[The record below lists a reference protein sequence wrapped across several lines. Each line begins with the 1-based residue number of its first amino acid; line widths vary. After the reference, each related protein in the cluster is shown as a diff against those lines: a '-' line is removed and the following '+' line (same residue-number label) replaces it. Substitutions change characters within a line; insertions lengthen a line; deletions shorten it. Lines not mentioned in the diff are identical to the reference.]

1 MRIFQKII
9 ATAIIMAIIVT
20 NAPMITYFVS
30 SAAEAEDCSSA
41 TELKLNQLHELKV
54 KGDNQITKETD
65 YEWYKFNAKPKTN
78 VKISIAV
85 SKGYVDCTVWD
96 SELSTLMGADTG
108 IIWSFSDHYMNS
120 RSCELGEGTTYYIRL
135 HSNSSAE
142 LSLMI
147 EGAETTA
154 VNDVEPI
161 LSLPVS
167 YSGFNGYKSATD
179 IKMNQ
184 VYTLALEDKNE
195 LTDEDDY
202 VWYKF
207 SAKSGTNI
215 SIPLLG
221 LLEGDS
227 YSFNRIEKT
236 VYDSKLS
243 KIYFNRNNAGILM
256 TTLNGEDNIYYLSLN
271 VNSLSS
277 VTKCSFVLKGYEPAI
292 TSTSTPTEK
301 PTKNPGQSILNV
313 PNQNVGGN
321 QESTSIP
328 AVEPTPTIEP
338 TATPTPKPTTTI
350 EPTPTPTPT
359 TIPTPEPTPTVEP
372 TPEPT
377 LTPIP
382 TLTPTLRPT
391 ITPTST
397 LFVTPTI
404 APTSTPVVAPTVAP
418 TNESDMNDV
427 DYGFWDEDDNTGSS
441 VYNTE
446 LPVPE
451 IKEVSNGNKMINI
464 VWSCSGTSD
473 IDGYYIYRSKDGKSW
488 NKIATIN
495 DTEIEDYEDRD
506 INNGD
511 VCGYIIRSYVEDSE
525 SEVSIP
531 EYTYYLDKINVKSVK
546 SKASKKLTVKWN
558 KNEKASGYQIR
569 ISTTK
574 SFTKTTTEIK
584 KVDSKKKSTKTIGKL
599 KGGKKYFVQT
609 RAYRS
614 YNGEIYYSEWSVP
627 KSLKVKR

>member
-9 ATAIIMAIIVT
+9 ATVIIMAIIVT

-30 SAAEAEDCSSA
+30 SAAEAEDYLSA
-41 TELKLNQLHELKV
+41 TELKLNQLYELKV

-147 EGAETTA
+147 EGAEATTIK
-154 VNDVEPI
+154 DVEPI

-167 YSGFNGYKSATD
+167 YSDFNGYKSATD

-207 SAKSGTNI
+207 NAKSGTNM

-271 VNSLSS
+271 VNRLSS
-277 VTKCSFVLKGYEPAI
+277 VTKCSFVLKGYEP
-292 TSTSTPTEK
+292 TVTLTP
-301 PTKNPGQSILNV
+301 
-313 PNQNVGGN
+313 
-321 QESTSIP
+321 
-328 AVEPTPTIEP
+328 EPTP
-338 TATPTPKPTTTI
+338 TI

-359 TIPTPEPTPTVEP
+359 TTPTPEPTPTVEP

-397 LFVTPTI
+397 SSVTPTI

-473 IDGYYIYRSKDGKSW
+473 IDGYYIYRSKDGKNW

-525 SEVSIP
+525 SEVPIP

-609 RAYRS
+609 RAYRL

>member
-9 ATAIIMAIIVT
+9 ATVIIMAIIVT
-20 NAPMITYFVS
+20 NAPIITYSVS

-41 TELKLNQLHELKV
+41 TELKLNQLYELKV

-147 EGAETTA
+147 EGAETTTIK
-154 VNDVEPI
+154 DIEPI

-207 SAKSGTNI
+207 NAKSGTNI

-271 VNSLSS
+271 VNRLSS

-328 AVEPTPTIEP
+328 AVEPTSTVEP

-359 TIPTPEPTPTVEP
+359 TTPTPEPTPTVEP

-382 TLTPTLRPT
+382 TLAPTPTLRPT
-391 ITPTST
+391 IAPTST
-397 LFVTPTI
+397 SSVTPTTV
-404 APTSTPVVAPTVAP
+404 PTATPVVAPT
-418 TNESDMNDV
+418 NESGMNDI
-427 DYGFWDEDDNTGSS
+427 DDGFWHEDNNTGSS
-441 VYNTE
+441 VHDTE

-451 IKEVSNGNKMINI
+451 IKEVSNGNKIINI
-464 VWSCSGTSD
+464 AWSCSDTSD

>member
-1 MRIFQKII
+1 
-9 ATAIIMAIIVT
+9 MAIIVT
-20 NAPMITYFVS
+20 NAPIITYSVS

-41 TELKLNQLHELKV
+41 TELKLNQLYELKV

-65 YEWYKFNAKPKTN
+65 YEWYKFNAKPKTS

-147 EGAETTA
+147 EGAEATTIK
-154 VNDVEPI
+154 DVEPI

-271 VNSLSS
+271 VNRLSS

-328 AVEPTPTIEP
+328 AVEPTSTVEP

-382 TLTPTLRPT
+382 TLAPIPTLR
-391 ITPTST
+391 
-397 LFVTPTI
+397 PTI
-404 APTSTPVVAPTVAP
+404 APTSTSSVTPTIVPTATPVVAP

-511 VCGYIIRSYVEDSE
+511 ACGYIIRSYVEDNE

>member
-9 ATAIIMAIIVT
+9 ATVIIMAIIVT
-20 NAPMITYFVS
+20 NAPIITYSVS

-41 TELKLNQLHELKV
+41 TELKLNQLYELKV

-147 EGAETTA
+147 EGAEATA
-154 VNDVEPI
+154 IKDVEPI

-184 VYTLALEDKNE
+184 VYTLTLEDKNE

-328 AVEPTPTIEP
+328 AVEPTPTVEP

-359 TIPTPEPTPTVEP
+359 TTPTPEPTPTVEP

-377 LTPIP
+377 LTPIS
-382 TLTPTLRPT
+382 TLRPT
-391 ITPTST
+391 IAPTST
-397 LFVTPTI
+397 SSVTPTI
-404 APTSTPVVAPTVAP
+404 APTSTPVVEPTVAP
-418 TNESDMNDV
+418 INESDMNDI

-441 VYNTE
+441 VHDTE

-464 VWSCSGTSD
+464 VWSCSGTSY
-473 IDGYYIYRSKDGKSW
+473 IDGYYIYRSKDGKNW

-511 VCGYIIRSYVEDSE
+511 VCGYIIRSYVEDNE